1 MISVKLLSAGRLC
14 VVTIMSAVVSAT
26 AAPQRAEAAAD
37 QPKIGFAIHGGAGTI
52 DRSKMTP
59 ERERDYRAGLE
70 RAVTA
75 GYDVLKGGGASLDA
89 VEAAIRILEDDPL
102 FNAGK
107 GAVFTSAGTNE
118 LDASIMN
125 GKTLAAGAVAGV
137 KRVKSPINL
146 ARMVM
151 EKSPHVM
158 IAGEGAEVFAQE
170 MGVELVDPKYFFT
183 EERWQSLQKVR
194 AEKKEAPVSD
204 KDRHGTVGAVALD
217 REGNRAAGTSTGGM
231 TNKRVGRIG
240 DAPVIGAGT
249 YANNRTCAV
258 SATGDGEYF
267 IRVGVARDVSSAMEY
282 QNAAVADAAQRA
294 IDKVGELGGTGGV
307 IAIDKDGNIAMPF
320 NTSGMYRAHIAPDG
334 KPVIEIYK

>member
-1 MISVKLLSAGRLC
+1 MF
-14 VVTIMSAVVSAT
+14 VVTSASSAQESSK
-26 AAPQRAEAAAD
+26 APPD
-37 QPKIGFAIHGGAGTI
+37 QQKIGFAIHGGAGTI

-70 RAVTA
+70 RAVVA
-75 GYDVLKGGGASLDA
+75 GYEILKSGGASLDA
-89 VEAAIRILEDDPL
+89 VETAIRLLEDDPL

-107 GAVFTSAGTNE
+107 GAVFTSGGTNE

-137 KRVKSPINL
+137 KRIKSPINL

-158 IAGEGAEVFAQE
+158 IAGEGAEAFAKE
-170 MGVELVDPKYFFT
+170 VGVELVDPKYFFT
-183 EERWQSLQKVR
+183 QERWEALEKVK
-194 AEKKEAPVSD
+194 AEKKEAPLSD

-217 REGNRAAGTSTGGM
+217 QAGNLAAGTSTGGM

-249 YANNRTCAV
+249 YASNRTCAV

-282 QNAAVADAAQRA
+282 RNARVADAAQRA
-294 IDKVGELGGTGGV
+294 IDKVGELGGTGGL

-320 NTSGMYRAHIAPDG
+320 NTSGMYRAHIGPNS
-334 KPVIEIYK
+334 KPVVEIYK

>member
-1 MISVKLLSAGRLC
+1 MSVVLSA
-14 VVTIMSAVVSAT
+14 A
-26 AAPQRAEAAAD
+26 AAPEHSKPPARQEK
-37 QPKIGFAIHGGAGTI
+37 KIGFAIHGGAGTI

-70 RAVTA
+70 RAVLA
-75 GYDVLKGGGASLDA
+75 GYEILKGGGASLDA

-158 IAGEGAEVFAQE
+158 IAGEGAEAFARE
-170 MGVELVDPKYFFT
+170 IGIELVDPKYFFT
-183 EERWQSLQKVR
+183 EERWQSLQKMK

-204 KDRHGTVGAVALD
+204 KDKHGTVGAVALD
-217 REGNRAAGTSTGGM
+217 AAGNVAAGTSTGGM

-249 YANNRTCAV
+249 YADNRTCAV

-267 IRVGVARDVSSAMEY
+267 IRVGVARDVSSAMQY
-282 QNAAVADAAQRA
+282 QNASVADAAQRA

-307 IAIDKDGNIAMPF
+307 IAIDKEGHIAMPF

>member
-1 MISVKLLSAGRLC
+1 MS
-14 VVTIMSAVVSAT
+14 VVTSAA
-26 AAPQRAEAAAD
+26 AAPETSNPSANQK
-37 QPKIGFAIHGGAGTI
+37 KIGFAIHGGAGTI

-59 ERERDYRAGLE
+59 ERERDYRVGLE
-70 RAVTA
+70 RALMA
-75 GYDVLKGGGASLDA
+75 GYEILKKGGASLDA

-146 ARMVM
+146 ARLVM

-158 IAGEGAEVFAQE
+158 IAGEGAEAFARE
-170 MGVELVDPKYFFT
+170 MGIELVDPKYFFT
-183 EERWQSLQKVR
+183 EERWQSLQKMK
-194 AEKKEAPVSD
+194 AEKEAPVSD

-217 REGNRAAGTSTGGM
+217 EAGNLAAGTSTGGM

-249 YANNRTCAV
+249 YADNRTCAV

-267 IRVGVARDVSSAMEY
+267 IRIGVARDVSSAMEY
-282 QNAAVADAAQRA
+282 QNVPVADAAQRA
-294 IDKVGELGGTGGV
+294 IDKVGKLGGKGGV
-307 IAIDKDGNIAMPF
+307 IAIDQQGNIAMPF
-320 NTSGMYRAHIAPDG
+320 NTSGMYRAHMTPDG